1 MFNNLL
7 RSNKKNSDIE
17 NILNDDIYS
26 SNIIN
31 KVKPK
36 LNFINEIIK
45 ENKPKIPTNLI
56 HNYTVKSRN
65 LHYYNN

>member
-31 KVKPK
+31 KVNNPV
-36 LNFINEIIK
+36 I
-45 ENKPKIPTNLI
+45 
-56 HNYTVKSRN
+56 
-65 LHYYNN
+65 YNDVYGRDHCPIGIGLDR

>member
-45 ENKPKIPTNLI
+45 ENKPKIPTN
-56 HNYTVKSRN
+56 
-65 LHYYNN
+65 

>member
-31 KVKPK
+31 KVKH
-36 LNFINEIIK
+36 II
-45 ENKPKIPTNLI
+45 ITI
-56 HNYTVKSRN
+56 
-65 LHYYNN
+65 